1 MLKFFKIFSL
11 VSSLFVL
18 TACGGGGGSSN
29 VTPETPV
36 VTILNVNKN
45 GIYFTA
51 PYASAINTTQN
62 STSGYFVSAYML
74 EEWTGSNF
82 GYTSGYVNPT
92 SGTLQNYSVT
102 DKSTNELAWRMSNL
116 NYNVALTPPTVD
128 GSALP
133 FAALAASS
141 ETKIYGSSN
150 NDRTFYLVN
159 TSEVDLSSGNDTLVH
174 SQVYSAYQFQRVPNQ
189 NTSIYVTRNGHQSL
203 VKNVENFEFADITK
217 TFTEIIATL
226 P

>member
-1 MLKFFKIFSL
+1 MKTIKI
-11 VSSLFVL
+11 LFCCIPLL
-18 TACGGGGGSSN
+18 TSACGGGGGGSSN
-29 VTPETPV
+29 ATPETPV

-45 GIYFTA
+45 GLNFTA

-62 STSGYFVSAYML
+62 STSGYFVSVYML
-74 EEWTGSNF
+74 QEWSGSNF

-92 SGTLQNYSVT
+92 SGTLQSYSVT

-116 NYNVALTPPTVD
+116 NYNVALTPPSVD

-133 FAALAASS
+133 LAALAASS
-141 ETKIYGSSN
+141 ETKIYGGSN
-150 NDRTFYLVN
+150 NDRTLYLVN

-174 SQVYSAYQFQRVPNQ
+174 SQIYSAYQFQRVPGQ
-189 NTSIYVTRNGHQSL
+189 NTSIYVTRSGHQSL